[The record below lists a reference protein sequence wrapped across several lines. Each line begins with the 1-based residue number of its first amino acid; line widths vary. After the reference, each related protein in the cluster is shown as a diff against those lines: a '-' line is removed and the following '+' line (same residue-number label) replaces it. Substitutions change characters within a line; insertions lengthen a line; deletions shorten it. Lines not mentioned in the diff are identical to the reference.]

1 MCFSQ
6 EMSAFFSV
14 AGLLLALWVSH
25 SNGNSRLIKC
35 ILYFVSME
43 ILQVVQYQYIAR
55 DIDATKPTLKQM
67 QDSEVCSSQ
76 INRTLTL
83 IGLLHIAFQPFFS
96 SHMACAF
103 IRSEKNEAQFEVV
116 KRLQLW
122 GGALI
127 CLRYALTLM
136 PKATWEQY
144 GFDGRYAFNASAWSK
159 DTNIEWLS
167 GPALCTYMGEKHLAW
182 SIPFAPISYY
192 TSGFGIHSFLMFVPF
207 FAMDHGSFGANLG
220 NYIGGSILFFSG
232 PVLSDFI
239 TSNKHEAASIWCF
252 FSIAQIFIL
261 VSFLVIQ
268 QVQKGRW
275 SKADQAKLA
284 TNGHPKNGK
293 TNGHAKTN

>member
-14 AGLLLALWVSH
+14 AGLLLALWVSR
-25 SNGNSRLIKC
+25 SNGNSNLIKC

-43 ILQVVQYQYIAR
+43 MLQVVQYSYIAR
-55 DIDATKPTLKQM
+55 DVDATKPTLMQM
-67 QDSEVCSSQ
+67 QNSEACNSQ
-76 INRTLTL
+76 VNRVLTL
-83 IGLLHIAFQPFFS
+83 IGLIHIVFQPFYG

-103 IRSEKNEAQFEVV
+103 IRSEKNQAQFEVV

-122 GGALI
+122 GAGLML
-127 CLRYALTLM
+127 LRYAMTLL
-136 PKATWEQY
+136 PQATWEQY
-144 GFDGRYAFNASAWSK
+144 GFDGRYAFNATAWSM
-159 DTNIEWLS
+159 DTDAEWLS
-167 GPALCTYMGEKHLAW
+167 GPALCTYMGAKHLAW
-182 SIPFAPISYY
+182 SIPLAPVSYY
-192 TSGFGIHSFLMFVPF
+192 TSSMGLHSFLMFVPF

-261 VSFLVIQ
+261 VGFLVIQ
-268 QVQKGRW
+268 QIQKGRW

-284 TNGHPKNGK
+284 KNGK
-293 TNGHAKTN
+293 TNGHAKAN